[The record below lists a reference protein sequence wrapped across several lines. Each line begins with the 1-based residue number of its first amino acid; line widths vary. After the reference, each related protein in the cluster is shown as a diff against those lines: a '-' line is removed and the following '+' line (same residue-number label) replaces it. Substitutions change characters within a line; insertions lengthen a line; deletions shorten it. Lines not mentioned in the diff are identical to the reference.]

1 MKLSINAFLM
11 VFIVIGLLSTIY
23 ISVSNYVDYK
33 EKQDLQLLENQRI
46 EAIASQSS
54 KKRQVL
60 TYLNLLNAKDAALYF
75 HTIVNIGIFNE
86 ISNWRIKSVDYGI
99 DSGSPPKI
107 SVIYQNVNG
116 SQVFFIE
123 HIVNQIVGL
132 GLMKKEDTVNFSD
145 SNKIAT
151 LMLEPIPSE
160 PIPIM
165 NFEHIKVKETHS
177 ISDMA
182 NLINNYTEL
191 YRNMDNNIKVT
202 LATTQNEIYIS
213 EDMNIYKINLSY
225 EGDIYSLYSL
235 IDIFP
240 ESSNVFFEKLS
251 FKDSKYIADIGVIY
265 NG

>member
-1 MKLSINAFLM
+1 MKLSINTLLM
-11 VFIVIGLLSTIY
+11 VLIVIGLVTTIY
-23 ISVSNYVDYK
+23 ISVSTYFDYK
-33 EKQDLQLLENQRI
+33 EKQDLKLLEKQRI
-46 EAIASQSS
+46 EAINSQSS

-75 HTIVNIGIFNE
+75 HTIVNIAILNE
-86 ISNWRIKSVDYGI
+86 ISDWKIKSIDYGI

-107 SVIYQNVNG
+107 SVIYQNING

-132 GLMKKEDTVNFSD
+132 GLMKKEDTVNLSD
-145 SNKIAT
+145 SNKVAT
-151 LMLEPIPSE
+151 LMLESIPSE
-160 PIPIM
+160 PIPIID
-165 NFEHIKVKETHS
+165 FEHVEVNDTHS
-177 ISDMA
+177 ISDIA
-182 NLINNYTEL
+182 NIINNYTEL
-191 YRNMDNNIKVT
+191 YRNMDDNIKVT
-202 LATTQNEIYIS
+202 LSTTQNEIYS
-213 EDMNIYKINLSY
+213 SKDMNIYKINLSY

-251 FKDSKYIADIGVIY
+251 FKDSKYVADIGVIY